1 MNKKIVIIL
10 VLLAAYYQLD
20 YKIDFIYSNDKSH
33 VFTVWKRLGYNFY
46 IIPGKYYLPY
56 APNDNYIYSS
66 NQGMSVLFNTNDSY
80 HYKLSVFYKEISE
93 NFDSKIKVYRNND
106 SLLLD
111 YGILKE
117 LNINGSKRVY
127 HKKKDSLRRALDYRY
142 IDLNRIYGIKIF
154 DFKED

>member
-1 MNKKIVIIL
+1 MIKKIVIAL
-10 VLLAAYYQLD
+10 VLLVAYYQLD
-20 YKIDFIYSNDKSH
+20 YKRDFIYSNDKSQ

-46 IIPGKYYLPY
+46 IIPGKYYLPF

-80 HYKLSVFYKEISE
+80 DYKLSVFYKEISE
-93 NFDSKIKVYRNND
+93 NFDSKIKVYKDND

-111 YGILKE
+111 YGVLKE
-117 LNINGSKRVY
+117 LDKNTGKRIY
-127 HKKKDSLRRALDYRY
+127 HKNKDSIRQALDYRY

-154 DFKED
+154 DFKEE